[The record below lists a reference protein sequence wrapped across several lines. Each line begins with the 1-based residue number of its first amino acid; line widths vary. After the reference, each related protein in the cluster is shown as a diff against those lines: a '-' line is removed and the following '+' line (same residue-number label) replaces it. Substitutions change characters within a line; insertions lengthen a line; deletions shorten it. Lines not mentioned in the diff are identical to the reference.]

1 MTTSLSK
8 LFGSNNPNIISDELF
23 QNKNIKYISIF
34 HITEAAFTHAPST
47 EGTITFE
54 SDGLEGKRC
63 IKGSSIYDVLKQ
75 MMEFCKT
82 IK

>member
-1 MTTSLSK
+1 MEDLSH
-8 LFGSNNPNIISDELF
+8 LFGIGNPNIISDELF

-34 HITEAAFTHAPST
+34 HITRNAFTKAPST
-47 EGTITFE
+47 EGTITFM

>member
-1 MTTSLSK
+1 MKDLSH
-8 LFGSNNPNIISDELF
+8 LFGIGSPNIISDELF

-34 HITEAAFTHAPST
+34 HITKSAFTNAPST
-47 EGTITFE
+47 EGTITFM

-63 IKGSSIYDVLKQ
+63 ITGSSIYDVLKQ
-75 MMEFCKT
+75 MIEFCKT

>member
-1 MTTSLSK
+1 MADLLP
-8 LFGSNNPNIISDELF
+8 LFGIGSPNIISDELF

-34 HITEAAFTHAPST
+34 HITEDAFTKAPST
-47 EGTITFE
+47 EGTITFM

-63 IKGSSIYDVLKQ
+63 IKGSSIYDVLQQ

>member
-1 MTTSLSK
+1 MEDLSH
-8 LFGSNNPNIISDELF
+8 LFGIGSPNIISDELF
-23 QNKNIKYISIF
+23 QNKNIEYISIF
-34 HITEAAFTHAPST
+34 HVTRDAFTKAPST
-47 EGTITFE
+47 EGTITFM

-63 IKGSSIYDVLKQ
+63 IKGSSIYNVIKQ

>member
-1 MTTSLSK
+1 MEDLSH
-8 LFGSNNPNIISDELF
+8 LFGIGSPNIISDELF

-34 HITEAAFTHAPST
+34 HVTRDAFTKAPST
-47 EGTITFE
+47 EGTITFM

-63 IKGSSIYDVLKQ
+63 ITGSSIYDVLQQ

>member
-1 MTTSLSK
+1 MADLLP
-8 LFGSNNPNIISDELF
+8 LFGFKSPNIISDELF

-34 HITEAAFTHAPST
+34 HVTRDAFTKAPST

-75 MMEFCKT
+75 MMEFCKM